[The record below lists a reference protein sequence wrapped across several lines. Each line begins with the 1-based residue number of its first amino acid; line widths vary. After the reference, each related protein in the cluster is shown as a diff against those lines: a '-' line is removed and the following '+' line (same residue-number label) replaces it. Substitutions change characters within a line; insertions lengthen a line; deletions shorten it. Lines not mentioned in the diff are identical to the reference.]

1 MSISLPKLTLRRPTL
16 SDKTTILE
24 MIAEFKRAESA
35 MDGGFYQMGEEYENW
50 LEKLQLAEAGLD
62 LPEGFVPY
70 IQYVSFN
77 ERGQAVGFL
86 NLRLRLNDFLLNK
99 GGHIGY
105 SIRPSQRGKGFAK
118 KQLHQGLQET
128 ISKNISRILVT
139 CSQENEASRRTI
151 LACGG
156 VLEDIREGTER
167 YWIEGK

>member
-1 MSISLPKLTLRRPTL
+1 MSISQPKLTLRRPTL

-24 MIAEFKRAESA
+24 MIAEFKWAESA

-50 LEKLQLAEAGLD
+50 LEKLQLAEAGLA

-70 IQYVSFN
+70 IQYVSFD

-118 KQLHQGLQET
+118 KQLHQGLQEA

-156 VLEDIREGTER
+156 VLEDIREETER

>member
-1 MSISLPKLTLRRPTL
+1 MSTSQPKLTLRRPTL

-24 MIAEFKRAESA
+24 MIAEFKRAESD

-70 IQYVSFN
+70 IQYVSFD

-105 SIRPSQRGKGFAK
+105 SIRPSQRGKGFSK
-118 KQLHQGLQET
+118 KQLHQGLQEA

-139 CSQENEASRRTI
+139 CSPENEASRRTI